1 MTKFGEPRSMRLALS
16 LACLASAAL
25 SSAGAPAL
33 AAEMPKDF
41 VYLRDIDPT
50 ILQDMRYAGRD
61 NFTGEPVPGYDAPEC
76 VLLRPAA
83 EALASVQA
91 DLRAKGLTLKVY
103 DCYRPARAV
112 AAFVEWAKEA
122 DDPAAKATYYPNL
135 PKSALFPDYIATRSG
150 HSRGATLDLTIVM
163 IASEP
168 EAETETATPLP
179 CTAPQQERGSDG
191 SLDMGT
197 SFDCFDVEANTA
209 APGLS
214 PDEQDNRATLLEAMR
229 ARGFKNYPLEWW
241 HFTFEPEPYPDT
253 IFDFP
258 IVPRP

>member
-1 MTKFGEPRSMRLALS
+1 MHAGSLS
-16 LACLASAAL
+16 LACLAAVAL
-25 SSAGAPAL
+25 SSAGAPAF

-41 VYLRDIDPT
+41 VYLRDIDPS
-50 ILQDMRYAGRD
+50 ILQDMRYAGRG

-83 EALASVQA
+83 EALAAVQA
-91 DLRAKGLTLKVY
+91 DLRTKGLMLKVY

-112 AAFVEWAKEA
+112 AAFVAWAKEP
-122 DDPAAKATYYPNL
+122 DDPAEKRTHYPNL

-150 HSRGATLDLTIVM
+150 HSRGATLDLTIVKLG
-163 IASEP
+163 SEP
-168 EAETETATPLP
+168 QAEAETAAALP
-179 CTAPQQERGSDG
+179 CTEPQRGVGSDG

-209 APGLS
+209 AQGLTRE
-214 PDEQDNRATLLEAMR
+214 EQDNRATLVEAMR

-241 HFTFEPEPYPDT
+241 HYTFEPEPYPDT

-258 IVPRP
+258 IAPRPQR